1 MRKLGMS
8 ATFAAGLVA
17 LCVGGQGTGGGGGA
31 GGGGGG
37 DTARAETRAE
47 AAQAGATVAGTVR
60 FTGTKP
66 VMAKIDMGDEPVCK
80 AKYPTSPTKED
91 VIVNSNGT
99 LDNVFVYV
107 KAGLPAG
114 YTAPPA
120 SSPVLLDQ
128 NGCRYH
134 PHVFGIQV
142 GQTMS
147 IKNSDGIA
155 HNIKAKGVKNRPFN
169 ISQPT
174 TMTTPRSFTTP
185 EVMVPLEC
193 NVHGWMKAWLGVLPH
208 PFFGVS
214 GADGTFKITGLPPGT
229 YTIEAWH
236 ERYGTQT
243 TTVTVAGTETKTA
256 DFTFAA
262 H

>member
-1 MRKLGMS
+1 MLMRGIGTTLV
-8 ATFAAGLVA
+8 AGLVV
-17 LCVGGQGTGGGGGA
+17 LCVGEKGKGSTAQVGTGGG
-31 GGGGGG
+31 
-37 DTARAETRAE
+37 AE
-47 AAQAGATVAGTVR
+47 AVGDAAQSGATITGTVK

-66 VMAKIDMGDEPVCK
+66 VMPKIDMSDEPVCK
-80 AKYPTSPTKED
+80 GKYPAAPTKED
-91 VIVNSNGT
+91 VVVNPNGT

-107 KAGLPAG
+107 KAGLPAT
-114 YTAPPA
+114 YTASPA
-120 SSPVLLDQ
+120 SAAVVLDQ
-128 NGCRYH
+128 SGCRYH
-134 PHVFGIQV
+134 PHVFGIRV
-142 GQTMS
+142 GQTLS

-155 HNIKAKGVKNRPFN
+155 HNIKAKGIKNRPFN
-169 ISQPT
+169 ISQPN
-174 TMTTPRSFTTP
+174 TMTTPRSFTAA

-208 PFFGVS
+208 PFFAVTGP
-214 GADGTFKITGLPPGT
+214 DGSFKIPGLPPGT

-243 TTVTVAGTETKTA
+243 ATVTVTGAQAKTQ

>member
-1 MRKLGMS
+1 
-8 ATFAAGLVA
+8 
-17 LCVGGQGTGGGGGA
+17 
-31 GGGGGG
+31 
-37 DTARAETRAE
+37 
-47 AAQAGATVAGTVR
+47 
-60 FTGTKP
+60 
-66 VMAKIDMGDEPVCK
+66 MAKIDMSDEPVCK

-91 VIVNSNGT
+91 VIVNANGT

-142 GQTMS
+142 GQTIS

-185 EVMVPLEC
+185 EVMVPREC

-214 GADGTFKITGLPPGT
+214 GADGSYKITGLPPGT

-243 TTVTVAGTETKTA
+243 TTVTVAGSGTKTA